1 MSVLAIGYY
10 SYACGLVF
18 AVVSALRTRRRVLRG
33 PFGKFAIFEHI
44 MLPIVFVIVG
54 ITIYS
59 LVEVDKLIVTG
70 IIIIFSALTLVMLMV
85 FAPFLV
91 LAFVFLAYAFT
102 ISWEEIT
109 GIIALSFIGATAGNV
124 IGYAWGSRAA
134 RDVPAPLT

>member
-10 SYACGLVF
+10 SYACGLIF

-33 PFGKFAIFEHI
+33 LFGKFAIFEHI
-44 MLPIVFVIVG
+44 ILPIVFVIVG

-91 LAFVFLAYAFT
+91 LAFAFLAYAFT
-102 ISWEEIT
+102 ISWEEVT
-109 GIIALSFIGATAGNV
+109 GIIALSFIGATIGNV
-124 IGYAWGSRAA
+124 FGYGWGSWAA
-134 RDVPAPLT
+134 RVVPPSPT